1 MNKQSTF
8 FRLLK
13 YMRRYKLLYV
23 CLIITMVVGTF
34 LELFTAWFLSFIT
47 NAAVKGEVEAW
58 PSLILLA
65 VGMLFFIAL
74 NTYADTYFKQK
85 ASLKVR
91 NDIRLDTLDHALRLP
106 QSYYDKN
113 HSGELLARFTSDNQ
127 AVGEAS
133 GNTIMGLIRN
143 PLLALCAFIYLLN
156 INWPLALIS
165 ISIGPLMILVGK
177 LFGEAMRKKSIILQ
191 ESVGSAT
198 SFLQDVLG
206 ASVLYKIFGLEK
218 KISKQYQQYSAK
230 ISEIERSQGK
240 IQGSAS
246 ATSGSI
252 ATLSFMIA
260 ILVAGFFVAK
270 GNLEVGAMIAF
281 IQLMNYLVQPFS
293 QLPGLWSSMQQALA
307 GAERIFQI
315 IDAPKEYEELPDQG
329 RAKFF
334 GRLTVS
340 SVGFSYTNSEED
352 MILSNVHFD
361 VKAGQTIA
369 IVGASGGGKSTLF
382 KLLLGLY
389 SPTNGLIEIDGRS
402 QQSMGLR
409 EYRDYFSLVPQETI
423 LFTGTIRDNILDG
436 NMAADEASVIAAAKK
451 ANAYDFIMKLSE
463 GFDTEIGE
471 RGSRLSGGQKQRI
484 AIARA
489 ILRDAPIL
497 LLDEATA
504 ALDNE
509 SEKIVQDALAKLMV
523 GRTTLVIAHRLTT
536 VQNADLIVVM
546 ENGNLVEQGTHNELI
561 LAGGRYHSLYY
572 AQLEEKEGTESILM
586 EI

>member
-1 MNKQSTF
+1 MTRQTPLV
-8 FRLLK
+8 RLLT
-13 YMRRYKLLYV
+13 YMSRYKMLYV
-23 CLIITMVVGTF
+23 GLIITMVVGTV
-34 LELFTAWFLSFIT
+34 LELSIAWFLSLIT
-47 NAAVKGEVEAW
+47 NAAVKHEVESW
-58 PSLILLA
+58 PNLVLLA
-65 VGMLFFIAL
+65 VGMLICIGLHAYF
-74 NTYADTYFKQK
+74 DTYLKQK

-91 NDIRLDTLDHALRLP
+91 NDIRLDTLDHVLCLP

-133 GNTIMGLIRN
+133 GNIIMGLLKN

-156 INWPLALIS
+156 IHWPLALIS
-165 ISIGPLMILVGK
+165 ISIGPLMIVFGK
-177 LFGEAMRKKSIILQ
+177 LFGEVMRKKSIRLQ
-191 ESVGSAT
+191 EAMGTAT
-198 SFLQDVLG
+198 TFLQDVLG
-206 ASVLYKIFGLEK
+206 ASILYKIFGLEK
-218 KISKQYQQYSAK
+218 KISKQYQRYSTE

-240 IQGSAS
+240 IQGTANAVSGGIAS
-246 ATSGSI
+246 LTFI
-252 ATLSFMIA
+252 IA

-270 GNLEVGAMIAF
+270 GNLEVGAMLAF

-315 IDAPKEYEELPDQG
+315 IDAPREYEKLPEEG
-329 RAKFF
+329 RAKTSFSE
-334 GRLTVS
+334 LAVS
-340 SVGFSYTNSEED
+340 TVGFSYTNSEED
-352 MILSNVHFD
+352 LSLRDVHFR
-361 VKAGQTIA
+361 VNAGQTIA
-369 IVGASGGGKSTLF
+369 IVGTSGGGKSTLF

-389 SPTNGLIEIDGRS
+389 SPTQGMIEIDGRS
-402 QQSMGLR
+402 KESMGLR
-409 EYRDYFSLVPQETI
+409 EYRSYFSLVPQETV

-436 NMAADEASVIAAAKK
+436 NPMADEASVIAAAKK

-497 LLDEATA
+497 LLDEATS

-509 SEKIVQDALAKLMV
+509 SERIVQDALAELMV

-536 VQNADLIVVM
+536 IQNADLILVM
-546 ENGNLVEQGTHNELI
+546 ENGNLVEQGTHNDL
-561 LAGGRYHSLYY
+561 LQVGGRYHSLYY
-572 AQLEEKEGTESILM
+572 AQLEEKESTLLM
-586 EI
+586 AT

>member
-8 FRLLK
+8 IRLLT

-34 LELFTAWFLSFIT
+34 LDLFIAWFLSFIT

-65 VGMLFFIAL
+65 VGMLVFIAL
-74 NTYADTYFKQK
+74 NTYIDTYFKQK

-91 NDIRLDTLDHALRLP
+91 NDIRLDTLDHVLRLP

-156 INWPLALIS
+156 IHWPLALIS

-218 KISKQYQQYSAK
+218 KISKQYQQYSTK
-230 ISEIERSQGK
+230 ISDIERSQGK
-240 IQGSAS
+240 VQGSAN
-246 ATSGSI
+246 AISGSI
-252 ATLSFMIA
+252 ATLTFIIA

-329 RAKFF
+329 RAKSF

-352 MILSNVHFD
+352 MILRDVHFD

-369 IVGASGGGKSTLF
+369 IVGGSGGGKSTLF

-546 ENGNLVEQGTHNELI
+546 ENGNLVEQGTHKELI
-561 LAGGRYHSLYY
+561 LTGGRYHALYY
-572 AQLEEKEGTESILM
+572 AQLEEKEGTENILM

>member
-8 FRLLK
+8 IRLLK

-34 LELFTAWFLSFIT
+34 LDLFIAWFLSYMT
-47 NAAVKGEVEAW
+47 NTAVKGEVEAW
-58 PSLILLA
+58 PNLVLLA
-65 VGMLFFIAL
+65 TGMLIFTAL
-74 NTYADTYFKQK
+74 NSYLDTYFKQK
-85 ASLKVR
+85 ASLNVR
-91 NDIRLDTLDHALRLP
+91 NDIRLDTLNHVLRLP

-113 HSGELLARFTSDNQ
+113 HSGELLTRFTSDNQ

-133 GNTIMGLIRN
+133 GNIIMGLLKN
-143 PLLALCAFIYLLN
+143 PLLAFCAFIYLLN
-156 INWPLALIS
+156 IHWPLALIS

-329 RAKFF
+329 RAKSF

-340 SVGFSYTNSEED
+340 NVGFSYTNSEED
-352 MILSNVHFD
+352 MILRNVHFY

-389 SPTNGLIEIDGRS
+389 SPTNGLIEIDGKN

-451 ANAYDFIMKLSE
+451 ANAYDFIMKLNE

-546 ENGNLVEQGTHNELI
+546 ENGNLVEQGTHHELI
-561 LAGGRYHSLYY
+561 QAGGRYHSLYY
-572 AQLEEKEGTESILM
+572 AQLEEGTESILM